1 MDSGPLDLTPT
12 QGRIFHTITMTKKE
26 PNLPPSGRS
35 RTSCPLSFSCC
46 TECMAKGSPSSLCHT
61 VPKNSKRKVP
71 NGCFKSAPPKKTK
84 LNSLQNRAPK
94 TIWLSL
100 SASHTEGRLLSLV
113 SSLIGLRRLR
123 TGAVKPQALDL
134 IGKGEVVLGS
144 MLHSE

>member
-1 MDSGPLDLTPT
+1 
-12 QGRIFHTITMTKKE
+12 
-26 PNLPPSGRS
+26 
-35 RTSCPLSFSCC
+35 
-46 TECMAKGSPSSLCHT
+46 MAVL
-61 VPKNSKRKVP
+61 KVP
-71 NGCFKSAPPKKTK
+71 PPKKTK

-113 SSLIGLRRLR
+113 SPLIGLRRLR

-134 IGKGEVVLGS
+134 IGKSEVVLGS